1 MMPHTVVTPEGNRC
15 INVMIYIQVEIKK
28 NVDCIGK
35 P

>member
-15 INVMIYIQVEIKK
+15 INVMIYIQVEIK
-28 NVDCIGK
+28 NIDCIGK